1 MMDWVWLACVLAAS
15 AIGYMLFLDNLR
27 VCRASMNSLAMARR
41 AADKLEE
48 ARRQHQATIEDA
60 QHIIDENRRLS
71 EAAARLL
78 AALDVGEAPEDVAA
92 AREALEALLN
102 RPWPDVYD
110 VFVDGESPESIM
122 EPPTGTAAAVSDA
135 MEAVY
140 VAETEARRK
149 QPDWLTKWFSEAMRA
164 KENATTDSKLD
175 WLYDVLDDALCDGL
189 FEDVDSFLADIPQLY
204 EDPGIDLEIGL
215 GILTICGQAR
225 NKLGNYKA
233 AARFL
238 RAKAGSREAAN
249 FAGLVD

>member
-1 MMDWVWLACVLAAS
+1 MDWMFLVWIVLSVACVGLLWMENCKMAVTSQRTLDLATEAVD
-15 AIGYMLFLDNLR
+15 A
-27 VCRASMNSLAMARR
+27 
-41 AADKLEE
+41 LEE
-48 ARRQHQATIEDA
+48 ARRQHQATIRQA
-60 QHIIDENRRLS
+60 QELIEEHRRLS
-71 EAAARLL
+71 EASWRLL

-92 AREALEALLN
+92 AREALEALL
-102 RPWPDVYD
+102 RQPWPDVYD

-135 MEAVY
+135 MEAAY

-149 QPDWLTKWFSEAMRA
+149 QPDWLTTWFTEAMKA
-164 KENATTDSKLD
+164 KENATTDNKLD

-189 FEDVDSFLADIPQLY
+189 FEDVDCFLADIPQLY
-204 EDPGIDLEIGL
+204 EDPGIDLEIGI

-238 RAKAGSREAAN
+238 RAKAGSCEAAN